1 MDSRVE
7 ELTKSIIA
15 RHLGLR
21 REQIKLTHRLRGDYG
36 CDNLTLIG
44 MGLDLEDVER
54 TEFPFALLEHV
65 DTVSDLVD
73 VVNEVVEGRAAAR
86 RHYQALHEQKL
97 TA

>member
-1 MDSRVE
+1 MDPRFE

-21 REQIKLTHRLRGDYG
+21 CEQIKLTHRLRRDYG

-44 MGLDLEDVER
+44 IGLDLEDLER
-54 TEFPFALLEHV
+54 TEFPFAMLEHV
-65 DTVSDLVD
+65 ETVSDLVD
-73 VVNEVVEGRAAAR
+73 VVREVVEGRGAAR
-86 RHYQALHEQKL
+86 RHYRAHHPQKL